1 MSKKIDIKRTLG
13 KTVTPL
19 SIDSVEEM
27 TRLIHDK
34 KPVEKGETLP
44 PPASTVEEKKLVQPI
59 IPKAANKNIS
69 QADKKIETPNYEKTT
84 VETEKGKRGRKPKFI
99 IEPERLLR
107 VSVDL
112 PESVFIQLKVCVIQQ
127 KTDMKSFIRK
137 LVEKELKD
145 MSYEL

>member
-34 KPVEKGETLP
+34 KPVEKTEAIPTATTIIEAKKPIQP
-44 PPASTVEEKKLVQPI
+44 PT
-59 IPKAANKNIS
+59 PKVS
-69 QADKKIETPNYEKTT
+69 QKTTTAKYEKTT
-84 VETEKGKRGRKPKFI
+84 VESEKGKRGRKPKFI

-127 KTDMKSFIRK
+127 KTDMKAFIRK
-137 LVEKELKD
+137 LVEKE
-145 MSYEL
+145 MGS

>member
-13 KTVTPL
+13 KFVTPL

-34 KPVEKGETLP
+34 KPVEKTETMP
-44 PPASTVEEKKLVQPI
+44 PLATIVEEKKAAQP
-59 IPKAANKNIS
+59 AANKT
-69 QADKKIETPNYEKTT
+69 AKKTSSTNYEQTT
-84 VETEKGKRGRKPKFI
+84 VETGKGKRGRKPKFI

-127 KTDMKSFIRK
+127 KTDMKAFIRK
-137 LVEKELKD
+137 LVEKEMAK
-145 MSYEL
+145 S